1 MSQTDYARR
10 LLPTLDRYA
19 LATRLMAELG
29 ITRDHARVL
38 IARAEQ
44 QPKPRGGA
52 RVGGGRRKKQQGDN
66 Q

>member
-10 LLPTLDRYA
+10 LLPAPDRYA